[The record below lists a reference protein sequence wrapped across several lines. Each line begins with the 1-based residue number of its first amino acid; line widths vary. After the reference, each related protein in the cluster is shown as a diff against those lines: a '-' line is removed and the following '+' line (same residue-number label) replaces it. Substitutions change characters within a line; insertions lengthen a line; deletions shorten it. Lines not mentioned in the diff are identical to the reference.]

1 MSRSPW
7 VAVVAWS
14 AAILL
19 GTSLPGSVL
28 PPAFP
33 HADKL
38 VHAALYG
45 TLGFL
50 TARALAAARGGLAAR
65 RLALA
70 LAAIAGFAA
79 FDEWHQDFVPRRSS
93 DRLDWLADVV
103 GATAGLVVTTTL
115 RSEQRI

>member
-1 MSRSPW
+1 
-7 VAVVAWS
+7 
-14 AAILL
+14 
-19 GTSLPGSVL
+19 VL

-38 VHAALYG
+38 VHATLYG

-50 TARALAAARGGLAAR
+50 AARALAAGVGGLAAR
-65 RLALA
+65 RLAVA
-70 LAAIAGFAA
+70 AAAIAAFAA
-79 FDEWHQDFVPRRSS
+79 FDEWHQDFVPGRSS